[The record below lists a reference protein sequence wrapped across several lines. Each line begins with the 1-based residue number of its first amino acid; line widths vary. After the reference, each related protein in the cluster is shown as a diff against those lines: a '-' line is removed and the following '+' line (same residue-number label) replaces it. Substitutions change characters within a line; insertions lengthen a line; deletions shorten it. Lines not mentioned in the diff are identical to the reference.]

1 MTRYKVF
8 LTLPTRLSMIIGDTA
23 LSICDMKNHF
33 EFSGSSLPRLLL
45 SGGAKVLKQRSHPF
59 RMSGIVCLMRGMF
72 RQ

>member
-45 SGGAKVLKQRSHPF
+45 SGGAKVLK
-59 RMSGIVCLMRGMF
+59 
-72 RQ
+72 